1 MACQPKSVFDDG
13 GAGFYELAPVGY
25 VGLDPCGIIRVVNP
39 TGAGLLGGQRD
50 HLLGSLFLYLI
61 AKPDRRRF
69 LDHLRDCRTH
79 GTGLTEVTLLTV
91 AGRGL
96 PVVLDSRTA
105 PPENCDGR
113 VRYWLAIIE
122 GGDRQTADAAVRKAH
137 LELAERAVRLEALN
151 RALHES
157 DRRKDEFL
165 AMLGHEL
172 RNPLAPIRNAMA
184 IMRKLDTSDPQLRW
198 VREVVDR
205 QVTQLARLVD
215 DLLDVSRIVQGKLT
229 LRRVPM
235 DLAEVIDQAVETSK
249 PLMDQRRHRFAV
261 SLPPHPIRLE
271 VDAARLVQA
280 ICNLLSNAAKYT
292 PEGGSIWLT
301 VDVEDRNSVI
311 SVRDTGEGIPS
322 AFLPRLFDAFI
333 QVDRTLDRA
342 QGGLGLGLTIVQ
354 KIVELHGGHIEARS
368 EGQGKGSEFVIRLP
382 LEFSA
387 SGPRKPATD
396 SG

>member
-1 MACQPKSVFDDG
+1 M
-13 GAGFYELAPVGY
+13 
-25 VGLDPCGIIRVVNP
+25 
-39 TGAGLLGGQRD
+39 
-50 HLLGSLFLYLI
+50 
-61 AKPDRRRF
+61 
-69 LDHLRDCRTH
+69 
-79 GTGLTEVTLLTV
+79 
-91 AGRGL
+91 
-96 PVVLDSRTA
+96 
-105 PPENCDGR
+105 
-113 VRYWLAIIE
+113 
-122 GGDRQTADAAVRKAH
+122 RKAH

-151 RALHES
+151 HALHES

-184 IMRKLDTSDPQLRW
+184 IMRKLDATDPQLRW

-205 QVTQLARLVD
+205 QVAQLARLVD

-235 DLAEVIDQAVETSK
+235 DLADVIDQAVETSK
-249 PLMDQRRHRFAV
+249 PLMDQRRHRYAV

-301 VDVEDRNSVI
+301 VALDNKNAVI

-333 QVDRTLDRA
+333 QVDRTLDHA

-368 EGQGKGSEFVIRLP
+368 EGQGKGSEFVMRLP
-382 LEFSA
+382 LELSA
-387 SGPRKPATD
+387 SVPQKPAAG